1 MATDEPRTRILDA
14 AGPIFAEK
22 GFEGATVREIC
33 HAAGVNLAAVNYYFG
48 GKEQLYREAL
58 RHAHPGK
65 SGPQADFRWAEG
77 TPPEQK
83 LRDFIHSLLVHLL
96 RVQESPWQE
105 RLFVREVLNPTPAFR
120 EWVRAHFRDGFGKL
134 QEILDEIL
142 PADTP
147 RFKRN
152 QIGLSI
158 IGQCVYYRSSRNILP
173 CIVGEEEW
181 RAHYGVEQLAE
192 HISQVSL
199 AALGLGSPLALPGA
213 WRDGSS
219 VDAPDV
225 AEGLAM
231 TADRR
236 VRGNGAGRGDG

>member
-1 MATDEPRTRILDA
+1 MATDDPRIRILDA

-22 GFEGATVREIC
+22 GFDGATVREIC

-48 GKEQLYREAL
+48 GKEELYREAL

-65 SGPQADFRWAEG
+65 SGPRADFRWAEG

-83 LRDFIHSLLVHLL
+83 LRHFIHTLLVHLL
-96 RVQESPWQE
+96 SVRESPWQE
-105 RLFVREVLNPTPAFR
+105 RLFVREILNPTPAFR
-120 EWVRAHFRDGFGKL
+120 ELVREHFRVGFGQL

-147 RFKRN
+147 RYKRN

-173 CIVGEEEW
+173 CIVGEKER
-181 RAHYGVEQLAE
+181 RAYYGAEQLAE

-199 AALGLGSPLALPGA
+199 AALGLGPPLAGPGA
-213 WRDGSS
+213 SEAGSTVES
-219 VDAPDV
+219 PDV

-231 TADRR
+231 TAERK
-236 VRGNGAGRGDG
+236 GNGASRGDG